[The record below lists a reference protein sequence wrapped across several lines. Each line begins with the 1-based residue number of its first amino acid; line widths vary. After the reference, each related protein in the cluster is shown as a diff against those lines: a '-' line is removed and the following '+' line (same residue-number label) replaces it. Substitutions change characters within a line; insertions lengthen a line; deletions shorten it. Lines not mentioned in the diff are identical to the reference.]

1 MITIQ
6 EADHILREAI
16 FPGGV
21 ETLPLAACA
30 GRVLRKPVTA
40 ERDAPPFDRA
50 MMDGFA
56 FRAADATAHPEG
68 LPIIGTLAAGEPPV
82 AIGAEPAALEIMTGA
97 VVPRDADCIVPVED
111 IQITE
116 NLLQIPPSAWIHGR
130 FIDRKAS
137 DHPAG
142 SEVLPAGISLGA
154 PELAIAATEGRAALT
169 VNAALAIHII
179 TTGDEIVPLNTTPQ
193 PWQIRGSHAV
203 ALTALLSATDVLVSS
218 EHVADDPFELTRV
231 VQSALEKNQWLV
243 LCGGVSKGGK
253 DHVID
258 VLKSLGANLLF
269 HRVAQRPGHPMAF
282 ATCDGIPIFCL
293 PGNPLSVLCS
303 ARRHLVP
310 AIHRQRG
317 ASCCPSPIPL
327 ALTEIIKPSPDST
340 RFLPITLRDGVAT
353 PVTFRN
359 SGSLHALAGTSG
371 FIEIP
376 PSPAPLPAGT
386 PFPYHPWQ
394 P

>member
-6 EADHILREAI
+6 EADQILREAN

-21 ETLPLAACA
+21 ETLPLASCT
-30 GRVLRKPVTA
+30 GRVLRESVSA

-82 AIGAEPAALEIMTGA
+82 AIGSAPAAIEIMTGA
-97 VVPRDADCIVPVED
+97 VVPRDADSIVPVED
-111 IQITE
+111 CEISG
-116 NLLQIPPSAWIHGR
+116 NLVRIPPSAWVPGR
-130 FIDRKAS
+130 FIDRIAS

-142 SEVLPAGISLGA
+142 IVVLPAGVSLGP
-154 PELAIAATEGRAALT
+154 PELAVAATEGRATLT

-179 TTGDEIVPLNTTPQ
+179 TTGDEIVPLTYTPQ

-203 ALTALLSATDVLVSS
+203 ALTALLSAPDVLVTS
-218 EHVADDPFELTRV
+218 EHVPDDPAELSRATL
-231 VQSALEKNQWLV
+231 SALEKKQWPV

-253 DHVID
+253 DHVIE
-258 VLKSLGANLLF
+258 VLQTLGAKLLF

-282 ATCDGIPIFCL
+282 ATCGGIPVFCL
-293 PGNPLSVLCS
+293 PGNPLSVLCA

-317 ASCCPSPIPL
+317 ASCHLSPIPL
-327 ALTEIIKPSPDST
+327 SLTEPIRPSPDST
-340 RFLPITLRDGVAT
+340 RFLPIRIRDGVAT
-353 PVTFRN
+353 PVPFRN

-376 PSPAPLPAGT
+376 PSPAPHPADT
-386 PFPYHPWQ
+386 LFPYHPWQ

>member
-6 EADHILREAI
+6 EADQILREAI

-21 ETLPLAACA
+21 ETLPLAACT
-30 GRVLRKPVTA
+30 GRVLRECVTA

-56 FRAADATAHPEG
+56 FRTADAAAHPGG
-68 LPIIGTLAAGEPPV
+68 LPTTCTLAAGQSPV
-82 AIGAEPAALEIMTGA
+82 AIGPAPAALEIMTGA
-97 VVPRDADCIVPVED
+97 VVPPDADSIVPVED
-111 IQITE
+111 CEIAG
-116 NLLQIPPSAWIHGR
+116 NLVRIPPSACVPGR

-137 DHPAG
+137 NHPAG
-142 SEVLPAGISLGA
+142 DIVLPAGVSLGA
-154 PELAIAATEGRAALT
+154 PELAVAATEGCATLT
-169 VNAALAIHII
+169 VNATLAIHII
-179 TTGDEIVPLNTTPQ
+179 TTGDEIVPLTATPQ
-193 PWQIRGSHAV
+193 PWQIRGSHTA
-203 ALTALLSATDVLVSS
+203 ALTALLAAPDVLVFS
-218 EHVADDPFELTRV
+218 EHAPDDPAALTRAIR
-231 VQSALEKNQWLV
+231 SALENHRWLV

-258 VLKSLGANLLF
+258 VLRSLGATLLF
-269 HRVAQRPGHPMAF
+269 HRVAQRPGHPMTF

-310 AIHRQRG
+310 AIQRQRG
-317 ASCCPSPIPL
+317 ASCSLSPIPL
-327 ALTEIIKPSPDST
+327 YLTETIHPSPDST
-340 RFLPITLRDGVAT
+340 RFLPIRIRDGVAT
-353 PVTFRN
+353 PVPFRN

-376 PSPAPLPAGT
+376 PSPKPCLAGT

>member
-6 EADHILREAI
+6 EADQILREAI

-21 ETLPLAACA
+21 ETLPLAACN
-30 GRVLRKPVTA
+30 GRVLREAVTA

-68 LPIIGTLAAGEPPV
+68 LPITGTLAAGQAPI
-82 AIGAEPAALEIMTGA
+82 AIGPAPAALEIMTGA
-97 VVPRDADCIVPVED
+97 VVPHDADSIVPVED
-111 IQITE
+111 THIIG
-116 NLLQIPPSAWIHGR
+116 NLLQIPPSAWVTGR
-130 FIDRKAS
+130 FIDRKS
-137 DHPAG
+137 SNHPAG
-142 SEVLPAGISLGA
+142 SIVLSAGIALGP
-154 PELAIAATEGRAALT
+154 PELAVAATEGRATLA

-179 TTGDEIVPLNTTPQ
+179 TTGDEIVPLTATPQ

-203 ALTALLSATDVLVSS
+203 ALTALLSAPDVIVSS
-218 EHVADDPFELTRV
+218 EHVADDPAALNLAI
-231 VQSALEKNQWLV
+231 QSALEKKQWPV

-282 ATCDGIPIFCL
+282 ATCDGIPVLCL
-293 PGNPLSVLCS
+293 PGNPLSVLCA
-303 ARRHLVP
+303 ARRHLAP
-310 AIHRQRG
+310 AIHRQKG
-317 ASCCPSPIPL
+317 TPISPIPL
-327 ALTEIIKPSPDST
+327 SLTEIIKPSPDST
-340 RFLPITLRDGVAT
+340 RFLPIRLRDGAAT
-353 PVTFRN
+353 TVPFRN
-359 SGSLHALAGTSG
+359 SGSLHALAGSSG

-376 PSPAPLPAGT
+376 PSPAPFPAGT